1 MSLNKR
7 IAARDNQ
14 VFLIMGVN
22 DEEEDAQCAIVLAH
36 DTARAREAFARTYKG
51 SVPMTWPS
59 LAEIKISVAMLE
71 SARNGGFPED
81 VAVINE
87 MK

>member
-1 MSLNKR
+1 MPPGQR
-7 IAARDNQ
+7 IPPSDNQ

-22 DEEEDAQCAIVLAH
+22 EDEDDAQCAIVLASNLGV
-36 DTARAREAFARTYKG
+36 AKRAFARTYSG

-59 LAEIKISVAMLE
+59 LKEIKLSVEMME

-81 VAVINE
+81 VMVINE
-87 MK
+87 MG